1 MSADLVVEGLSVS
14 YGTRVAVDD
23 VSFRVGD
30 NECVALIGANGA
42 GKTSTLKALVG
53 IEKAVA
59 GTVTHGDQ
67 LLSGRTPRQVAQ
79 AGITLC
85 PEGRHLFP
93 AMSVHDNLLLG
104 ATSSGGT
111 RQEIAALVAEMEE
124 RFPVLGQRRKQLA
137 GTLSGGE
144 QQMVAIARALM
155 ARPRLLI
162 LDEPT
167 LGLAPMLVEQVLA
180 IARSVVDSGC
190 AVLISE
196 QNVEATL
203 EICDRAYVLEAGKV
217 TASGTASELAHD
229 PKLLAAF
236 IGLEGAPA
244 AL

>member
-59 GTVTHGDQ
+59 GTLTHGDQ

-93 AMSVHDNLLLG
+93 AMSVHDNLLL
-104 ATSSGGT
+104 
-111 RQEIAALVAEMEE
+111 
-124 RFPVLGQRRKQLA
+124 
-137 GTLSGGE
+137 
-144 QQMVAIARALM
+144 
-155 ARPRLLI
+155 
-162 LDEPT
+162 
-167 LGLAPMLVEQVLA
+167 
-180 IARSVVDSGC
+180 
-190 AVLISE
+190 
-196 QNVEATL
+196 
-203 EICDRAYVLEAGKV
+203 
-217 TASGTASELAHD
+217 
-229 PKLLAAF
+229 
-236 IGLEGAPA
+236 
-244 AL
+244 

>member
-1 MSADLVVEGLSVS
+1 MSADLVVDGLSVS
-14 YGTRVAVDD
+14 YGMRVAVDD
-23 VSFRVGD
+23 ISFLVGG

-53 IEKAVA
+53 IEKARA
-59 GTVTHGDQ
+59 GTVTYGGEV
-67 LLSGRTPRQVAQ
+67 LSGRTPRQIAQ
-79 AGITLC
+79 AGVTLC

-104 ATSSGGT
+104 ATSAGGS
-111 RQEIAALVAEMEE
+111 RQEIAALVDEMES

-217 TASGTASELAHD
+217 TASGTARELAHD

-236 IGLEGAPA
+236 IGLEEATTA
-244 AL
+244 F